1 MKKIFISIFSTL
13 LVLTG
18 FAQNIHQ
25 RGGGTA
31 TDTCLEVGFT
41 RKANIISAPNKTA
54 KFVTLTDA
62 RGVEMK
68 ITVDSFA
75 TGGGTPTW
83 QQTLTAGGKTTTD
96 SIGVK
101 ALNIN
106 GNYSNGIP
114 AAIYLESDRVN
125 TTQRAVIQSG
135 DTSQTGPAKYSEGR
149 IAFAVGSNPDFE
161 IYAGENNTLHI
172 LNIDDSIVLNS
183 TPGFYRIMNTLNST
197 SQNRLMG
204 LVSSTGQVG
213 NVTIG
218 SGLSLS
224 SGVLSSSG
232 GTPGGSDTYIQFND
246 GGSFGGDAGFTYNK
260 TTNVFSTNNGA
271 YRPTGT
277 ISFSDA
283 GAGSVYKSS
292 SDGLVLRAVTGS
304 GYDLLMYD
312 AVGNGVFGIE
322 AGTSK
327 LGSTSQIGAGLLG
340 YGSWN
345 AWMNLRGG
353 TTTNASLTIR
363 DGVAPSSPAEGQ
375 IWRTTDKVYNV
386 IQTGAAT
393 KEFTLN
399 DIALTTGRIPYTTT
413 NGRLTDTATFLRS
426 PGGSVGI
433 GTTSPTASALLDVSS
448 TTKGALMPRMTTTQ
462 RDAISSPATGLELF
476 NTTTNSKQI
485 YDGTRWVEAAHPL
498 YKVYTAL
505 LTQSGTSAPTATVL
519 ENTLGGT
526 VVWSY
531 NSAGDYTA
539 TLSGAFTSNKTWLMC
554 NAGQTTDTYAGN
566 FVIAELNLIDVNSV
580 RVITSTGGSGADD
593 ELLNTSI
600 EIRVYY

>member
-1 MKKIFISIFSTL
+1 
-13 LVLTG
+13 
-18 FAQNIHQ
+18 
-25 RGGGTA
+25 
-31 TDTCLEVGFT
+31 
-41 RKANIISAPNKTA
+41 
-54 KFVTLTDA
+54 
-62 RGVEMK
+62 
-68 ITVDSFA
+68 
-75 TGGGTPTW
+75 
-83 QQTLTAGGKTTTD
+83 
-96 SIGVK
+96 
-101 ALNIN
+101 
-106 GNYSNGIP
+106 
-114 AAIYLESDRVN
+114 
-125 TTQRAVIQSG
+125 
-135 DTSQTGPAKYSEGR
+135 
-149 IAFAVGSNPDFE
+149 
-161 IYAGENNTLHI
+161 
-172 LNIDDSIVLNS
+172 
-183 TPGFYRIMNTLNST
+183 
-197 SQNRLMG
+197 MG

-246 GGSFGGDAGFTYNK
+246 GGSFGGDAGFTYDK

-283 GAGSVYKSS
+283 GAGSVYRSS
-292 SDGLVLRAVTGS
+292 SDGLVFRAVTGS

-312 AVGNGVFGIE
+312 AVGNAVFGLE

-399 DIALTTGRIPYTTT
+399 DIALTSGRIPYTTT

-433 GTTSPTASALLDVSS
+433 GTSSPSASALLDVSS

-476 NTTTNSKQI
+476 NTTTNTKQI

-519 ENTLGGT
+519 ENNLGGT
-526 VVWSY
+526 VVWTRTGGGSY
-531 NSAGDYTA
+531 VA
-539 TLSGAFTSNKTWLMC
+539 TLSGAFTSNKTHLP
-554 NAGQTTDTYAGN
+554 
-566 FVIAELNLIDVNSV
+566 
-580 RVITSTGGSGADD
+580 
-593 ELLNTSI
+593 NTSI
-600 EIRVYY
+600 YSEDQNGDFLFTKYTWVDANTITLSTINLVSLASQEMENTVEILSVEIRVYY